1 MFTGII
7 QSIGQVLEREEKSG
21 DLRFAIKTH
30 SSQPELIKLGD
41 SIAMDGVCLTVTDIN
56 GDQVKVDVSVETV
69 EKTTVGDWQVNRLLN
84 LEPALTLQDQLG
96 GHLVS
101 GHVDAIAHCA
111 GRQASAR
118 SEIFTF
124 NFPAELAR
132 FIVTKGSITING
144 VSLTVNTVEDNE
156 LSVNLVPHTLEHT
169 NLSELQA
176 GDAVNIEIDTIARYV
191 DKMLQ
196 PHNTNHPDN

>member
-7 QSIGQVLEREEKSG
+7 QSVGQVLEREEKSG
-21 DLRFAIKTH
+21 DLRFVIKTH
-30 SSQPELIKLGD
+30 FGQPEKIKLGD
-41 SIAMDGVCLTVTDIN
+41 SIAMDGVCLTVTEIID
-56 GDQVKVDVSVETV
+56 DQVIVDVSVETV

-84 LEPALTLQDQLG
+84 LEPAMTLQDQLG

-101 GHVDAIAHCA
+101 GHVDAIAHCF
-111 GRQASAR
+111 GRKASAR

-124 NFPAELAR
+124 TFPLELAR

-144 VSLTVNTVEDNE
+144 VSLTVNAVEVNE
-156 LSVNLVPHTLEHT
+156 LSVNLVPHTLQHT
-169 NLSELQA
+169 NLHALQV

-196 PHNTNHPDN
+196 PHNATHSG